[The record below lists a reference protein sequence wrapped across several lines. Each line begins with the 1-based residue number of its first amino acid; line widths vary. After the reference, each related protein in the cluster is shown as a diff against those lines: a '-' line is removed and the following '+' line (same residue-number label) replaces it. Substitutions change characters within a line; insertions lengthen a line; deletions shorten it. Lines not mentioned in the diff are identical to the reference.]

1 MGRGGGRGIC
11 IGRNDFQSQV
21 EDQLRSFYRCTPLVV
36 IAMTRL
42 CAHINSGS
50 IFGRRF
56 VFSAISRPRR
66 RIAQLDGKRLGFVG
80 VVTERC
86 DKPVSQ
92 VSTYHRTGRFA
103 CWFKI
108 KRGNVSDYEDLS
120 LVSLPLSISLFS
132 VSRCLAVG
140 LGWRST
146 LLSLARSSLKRLLVT
161 GTFSP
166 NIQGHLESVVY
177 FFFLYKLV
185 FILIC
190 TLLTSAKPPQHTTCY
205 PGTNRPHSQVDSLA
219 RVSTLYRNSLRC
231 SSVLAH
237 GLQLARVKYVALHAP
252 VSNGTVRKRSLKMA
266 SVVRI
271 GVPEFERRDTCFRH
285 PDASFVAVFL
295 ILLC

>member
-1 MGRGGGRGIC
+1 M
-11 IGRNDFQSQV
+11 
-21 EDQLRSFYRCTPLVV
+21 RSFYRCTPLVV
-36 IAMTRL
+36 IAMIRL
-42 CAHINSGS
+42 CAHINSES
-50 IFGRRF
+50 IFRRRL

-108 KRGNVSDYEDLS
+108 KRGNVSEYQDLS

-177 FFFLYKLV
+177 FFFFFYKLV

-190 TLLTSAKPPQHTTCY
+190 TLLTSAKPHPPAQHTTCY

-219 RVSTLYRNSLRC
+219 RVSTLYRSSLRC

-237 GLQLARVKYVALHAP
+237 GLQPARVKYVALHAP
-252 VSNGTVRKRSLKMA
+252 VSDGTVRKKSLKMA

-295 ILLC
+295 IPLC